1 MGLRINTNI
10 AAVTALRNLSKTDK
24 QQLRSLERLST
35 GLRINRASDD
45 PSGLVISEQLRAE
58 IGSLRQAVENSEFAS
73 NLIGTTEAALSEM
86 SGLLTRI
93 RQSAIFALNTG
104 GTSRE
109 QVAAEQDSVD
119 SAIAAIERI
128 ADTTRFASTQLLNGA
143 SGFRI
148 LSQDTG
154 LLEVNPISLVFDP
167 TSTSTTYNVNVTSP
181 GTQASILASGGTGTV
196 ASGGP
201 VTLRL
206 TGPLGTEDIVL
217 AAGADVADFA
227 NAVNLLRGSTG
238 IYASGSH
245 IYSESFGSS
254 IRISLE
260 QIGGTGTFTGA
271 GGAISGIGDKVTA
284 SGSDAVANLDGA
296 QFSADGNILSVTS
309 TMFVGSIE
317 LTSNY
322 GAPGDYPQAFQF
334 TVERSGLLF
343 QLNTEETVGDQ
354 HIIGL
359 PNVTTAFLGTEE
371 RTIGGKTIGGFL
383 NSIRAG
389 GANDLFNNPGNVVSI
404 VDAAI
409 SDISNVRAYLGAF
422 VNDTIEPNIASLN
435 IAIENLVASE
445 SEIRDLDFASETA
458 EFTRAQILFQAGTS
472 VLAQANLI
480 PQAVLR
486 LIQ

>member
-1 MGLRINTNI
+1 MGLRINTNV
-10 AAVTALRNLSKTDK
+10 ASVTALRNLSKTDK

-35 GLRINRASDD
+35 GFRINRASDD
-45 PSGLVISEQLRAE
+45 PSGLVISEQLRAQ
-58 IGSLRQAVENSEFAS
+58 IGGLRQAVENSEFAS
-73 NLIGTTEAALSEM
+73 NLISTTEAALSEM

-93 RQSAIFALNTG
+93 RQSALFALNTG

-143 SGFRI
+143 SGFQV
-148 LSQDTG
+148 LSQDAG

-167 TSTSTTYNVNVTSP
+167 TSGSTTYNVNVTSP

-196 ASGGP
+196 ASGGS

-206 TGPLGTEDIVL
+206 TGPLGTEDIML
-217 AAGADVADFA
+217 ASGADVGDLASS
-227 NAVNLLRGSTG
+227 VNLLRGSTG
-238 IYASGSH
+238 IYASGSY
-245 IYSESFGSS
+245 IYSEGFGSAV
-254 IRISLE
+254 RISLE
-260 QIGGTGTFTGA
+260 QVGGTGTFTGA
-271 GGAISGIGDKVTA
+271 GGAIGGVGDKVTA
-284 SGSDAVANLDGA
+284 SGSDAVANIDGA
-296 QFSADGNILSVTS
+296 DFSADGNTLAVTS
-309 TMFVGSIE
+309 PMFVGSIE
-317 LTSNY
+317 LEPNF
-322 GAPGDYPQAFQF
+322 GVPGDYPQTFQF
-334 TVERSGLLF
+334 TVETSGLLF

-371 RTIGGKTIGGFL
+371 RTIGGKTVGGFL
-383 NSIRAG
+383 DSIRAG
-389 GANDLFNNPGNVVSI
+389 GDNDLFNDPGNALRI
-404 VDAAI
+404 IDAAI

-422 VNDTIEPNIASLN
+422 VNDTIDPNIASLN

-458 EFTRAQILFQAGTS
+458 EYTRAQILFQAGTS

-486 LIQ
+486 LLQ

>member
-1 MGLRINTNI
+1 MGLRINTNV
-10 AAVTALRNLSKTDK
+10 ATVTALRNLEKTDK

-73 NLIGTTEAALSEM
+73 NLIGTAEAALSEINE
-86 SGLLTRI
+86 LLTRI

-128 ADTTRFASTQLLNGA
+128 ANTSRFASTQLLNGA

-154 LLEVNPISLVFDP
+154 LLEVNPTSLVFDQ
-167 TSTSTTYNVNVTSP
+167 TSSSTTYTVNVSSP
-181 GTQASILASGGTGTV
+181 GAQASILASGGTGTV

-206 TGPLGTEDIVL
+206 TGPLGTQDLVL
-217 AAGADVADFA
+217 ASGAGMGDLRS
-227 NAVNLLRGSTG
+227 AVNMLRGSTG
-238 IYASGSH
+238 VYASGSS
-245 IYSESFGSS
+245 IYSEMFGSRV
-254 IRISLE
+254 RISLE
-260 QIGGTGTFTGA
+260 QVGGTGTFTGA
-271 GGAISGIGDKVTA
+271 GGAITKIGDKVAA
-284 SGSDAVANLDGA
+284 SGSDAVANINGA
-296 QFSADGNILSVTS
+296 AFSADGNLLSVTS
-309 TMFVGSIE
+309 TMFVGTIE
-317 LTSNY
+317 LTPNY
-322 GAPGDYPQAFQF
+322 TPAGSYPAAFQF
-334 TVERSGLLF
+334 SVERSGLLF

-359 PNVTTAFLGTEE
+359 PNVTTAFLGTVE

-383 NSIRAG
+383 NSVRAG
-389 GANDLFNNPGNVVSI
+389 GTNDLFNNPGNAVSI

-409 SDISNVRAYLGAF
+409 NDISDIRAYLGAF
-422 VNDTIEPNIASLN
+422 VNDTIDPNISSLN

-480 PQAVLR
+480 PQSVLR
-486 LIQ
+486 LLQ